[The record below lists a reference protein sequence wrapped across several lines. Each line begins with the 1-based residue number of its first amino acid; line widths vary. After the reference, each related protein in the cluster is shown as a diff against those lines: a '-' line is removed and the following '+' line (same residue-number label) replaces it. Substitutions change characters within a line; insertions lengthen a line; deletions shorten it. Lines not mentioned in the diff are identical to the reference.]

1 MGKKTET
8 EVNITFRSMA
18 AADVDAVVR
27 LEAETFS
34 DAWKENMLLDEINNS
49 MTDYF
54 VMEKDGVVIGYAG
67 FWLVAGE
74 AQITRVAVQRTERGE
89 GYGTK
94 LVAALIRRARGL
106 GAKAITLEVR
116 KSNIAAQ
123 KVYLTCGFKI
133 MGERPGYYKNT
144 NEAAVI
150 MWLL

>member
-1 MGKKTET
+1 MGKKAET
-8 EVNITFRSMA
+8 EIDITFRGMA
-18 AADVDAVVR
+18 AADIDAVVR

-34 DAWKENMLLDEINNS
+34 DAWKESMLLDEINNS
-49 MTDYF
+49 ITDYL

-67 FWLVAGE
+67 CWLIAGE
-74 AQITRVAVQRTERGE
+74 AQITRVAVQRAEQGE

-94 LVAALIRRARGL
+94 LVAALIRRAREL

-116 KSNIAAQ
+116 KSIIVAQ
-123 KVYLTCGFKI
+123 NVYLTCGFKNI
-133 MGERPGYYKNT
+133 GERPGYYKNT